1 MTGILLTNVILAFA
15 WAFMTG
21 SFTLPNLVF
30 GFVLSTFALWLIREQ
45 HGTVSYL
52 GRVWRVSTLAVLFF
66 TELVKSSVRVA
77 GLAFLPKLE
86 INPGFVAFPLTADR
100 DIEIT
105 FLANLITLTPGT
117 LSVDVST
124 DRKTLYIHC
133 IDVPDPEAMK
143 QEIADGF
150 ERRIMEAFR

>member
-1 MTGILLTNVILAFA
+1 MTGILLLNVVLAFA

-21 SFTLPNLVF
+21 SFTLPNLIF
-30 GFVLSTFALWLIREQ
+30 GFALSAFALWLIREQ
-45 HGTVSYL
+45 HGTVGYF
-52 GRVWRVSTLAVLFF
+52 GRAWRTISLAILFV
-66 TELVKSSVRVA
+66 TELIKSSVRVA
-77 GLAFLPKLE
+77 GLAFAPKLD
-86 INPGFVAFPLTADR
+86 IKPGFVAFQLTADR
-100 DIEIT
+100 DVEIT

-143 QEIADGF
+143 KDIADGF
-150 ERRIMEAFR
+150 ERKIMEAFR

>member
-1 MTGILLTNVILAFA
+1 MTGILLLNVVLAFA

-21 SFTLPNLVF
+21 SFTLPNLIF
-30 GFVLSTFALWLIREQ
+30 GFALSVFALWLIREQ
-45 HGTVSYL
+45 HGTVGYL
-52 GRVWRVSTLAVLFF
+52 GRGLRAVSLAFLFVS
-66 TELVKSSVRVA
+66 ELVKSSVRVA
-77 GLAFLPKLE
+77 GLAFVPKLD
-86 INPGFVAFPLTADR
+86 IKPGFIAFPLTTDR
-100 DIEIT
+100 DVEIT

-143 QEIADGF
+143 KDIADGF
-150 ERRIMEAFR
+150 ERKIMEAFR